1 MRLTIIAGLMVG
13 VSLAIQSAH
22 AVHFKATV
30 KQAPSAASVHVSAP
44 SYVAMNGGRGP
55 DMRGTLAGIKVTI

>member
-22 AVHFKATV
+22 TVHFKAIV
-30 KQAPSAASVHVSAP
+30 RQAPSASSVQVSAP
-44 SYVAMNGGRGP
+44 WYLAMNAGRSP
-55 DMRGTLAGIKVTI
+55 ATREHSRGHLN

>member
-22 AVHFKATV
+22 TVHLKATV
-30 KQAPSAASVHVSAP
+30 RQAPSAAIVQVSAP
-44 SYVAMNGGRGP
+44 RYFAMNAGP
-55 DMRGTLAGIKVTI
+55 GPATRGTLAGIKVTI

>member
-22 AVHFKATV
+22 AVRIKGAV
-30 KQAPSAASVHVSAP
+30 NQAPSAAGIHASAP
-44 SYVAMNGGRGP
+44 WYFATDAGRSP
-55 DMRGTLAGIKVTI
+55 KKLANT

>member
-22 AVHFKATV
+22 AVHPKATV
-30 KQAPSAASVHVSAP
+30 RQAPSAASAYISAP
-44 SYVAMNGGRGP
+44 WYLAMNAGRSP
-55 DMRGTLAGIKVTI
+55 ATRGTLAGIKATI

>member
-22 AVHFKATV
+22 TVYLKATV
-30 KQAPSAASVHVSAP
+30 RQAPGAASAP
-44 SYVAMNGGRGP
+44 WYLATDAGRSLK
-55 DMRGTLAGIKVTI
+55 TLGNT